1 VVALMT
7 IDVHSRDVV
16 EQLGRQRCT
25 SAEDFTWQAVLRYQY
40 DTDSE
45 VLTARQASASFEYG
59 YEYLGAQPRLVIT
72 PMTDRWGGRLTRL
85 TGQPDMLT
93 ALRIGVMCAASDGDC
108 QAEGVESYVESMCA

>member
-1 VVALMT
+1 MT

-16 EQLGRQRCT
+16 EQLGQQRCT
-25 SAEDFTWQAVLRYQY
+25 STEDFTWQAVLRYQY

-72 PMTDRWGGRLTRL
+72 PMTDRWGGGLAVQPGLLWLWLLTVL
-85 TGQPDMLT
+85 LHFFIYAVSQADDM
-93 ALRIGVMCAASDGDC
+93 
-108 QAEGVESYVESMCA
+108 EGRMRSLCT